1 MTPREQAA
9 PSLEMQADRWLRD
22 SAISFS
28 QITSTELVD
37 ADEIELCDA
46 MPSTEKTEDEDEEA
60 DEAREALYG

>member
-1 MTPREQAA
+1 
-9 PSLEMQADRWLRD
+9 MQADRWLRD